1 MIRRSRDQVRAANAD
16 LAVTNSALSKALAAK
31 TEFLAT
37 TSHEIRTP
45 LNGILGMTQVMLTD
59 RSLAPAT
66 RDRLTVVHGAG
77 MTMRALVDDILDV
90 AKMETGNLGL
100 EVAPFD
106 LRTMLEEASRMWA
119 EQASAKGLTFK
130 IELDQCPGRVEGDVA
145 RVRQIVFNL
154 LSNACKFTSQ
164 GSVTLSAEAGDTGV
178 LIRVADT
185 GIGIAP
191 EQHQAVFESFRQAD
205 ASTTRQFGGT
215 GLGLSICRNLAR
227 AMDGEVTLASKP
239 GEGSTF
245 TVALPLPAA
254 TSAPVCAAPSEGGA
268 ILVIDRNPIVR
279 AMMRTLLTPHAAKV
293 VFAGTAAEA
302 AECLAAGGIAR
313 VLIDDATA
321 RADADP
327 RGFVAQV
334 VASADG
340 ALLALLWPKGE
351 ELEGTALL
359 ELGIGLL
366 IPKPITGAALVQQ
379 LFPTEPAAE
388 QQSSLVPR
396 AA

>member
-1 MIRRSRDQVRAANAD
+1 MVSPGFTIDRNRVAMAD
-16 LAVTNSALSKALAAK
+16 MPDEMAPITTDAAK
-31 TEFLAT
+31 LQQVV
-37 TSHEIRTP
+37 
-45 LNGILGMTQVMLTD
+45 LNLIGN
-59 RSLAPAT
+59 
-66 RDRLTVVHGAG
+66 
-77 MTMRALVDDILDV
+77 AL
-90 AKMETGNLGL
+90 
-100 EVAPFD
+100 
-106 LRTMLEEASRMWA
+106 
-119 EQASAKGLTFK
+119 
-130 IELDQCPGRVEGDVA
+130 
-145 RVRQIVFNL
+145 
-154 LSNACKFTSQ
+154 KFTDH
-164 GSVTLSAEAGDTGV
+164 GTVTVRVVAAPTTRRPVRLE
-178 LIRVADT
+178 VADT
-185 GIGIAP
+185 GVGIAP

-340 ALLALLWPKGE
+340 ALVALLWPKGE
-351 ELEGTALL
+351 EADRTALL